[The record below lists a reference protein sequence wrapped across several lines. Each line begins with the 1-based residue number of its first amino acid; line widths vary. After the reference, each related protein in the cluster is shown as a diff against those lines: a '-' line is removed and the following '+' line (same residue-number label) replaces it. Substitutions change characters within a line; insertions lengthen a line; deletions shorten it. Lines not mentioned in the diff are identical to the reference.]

1 MADGRAEA
9 RRGALTSPGGPLRIS
24 VPGTAEGV
32 RRVLSEIESFISRNP
47 ELEPLR
53 ADFGV
58 VLDEVTSNVV
68 NYAYGGGSDRP
79 IVVEAR
85 AEAGQLQVEVID
97 EGPPFNP
104 LERSTPDTDQPLSER
119 PIGGLGIHIVR
130 ELMDEVDYR
139 RADGRNR
146 LRFAKRLRPR

>member
-1 MADGRAEA
+1 MAGPKHAEA
-9 RRGALTSPGGPLRIS
+9 PLRSPGGPLRIR

-32 RRVLSEIESFISRNP
+32 RRVLSEIDGFISSNP
-47 ELEPLR
+47 DFEPLR
-53 ADFGV
+53 ADFAV
-58 VLDEVTSNVV
+58 VLDEVASNVV

-85 AEAGQLQVEVID
+85 AEAGELQVEVID

-104 LERSTPDTDQPLSER
+104 LERPAPATDQPLSQR
-119 PIGGLGIHIVR
+119 PIGGLGIHIVK

-139 RADGRNR
+139 RVDDRNR